1 MSHGENSTSAS
12 HFAEIDSDARQRR
25 DVERNHEAILS
36 AAIAVLADT
45 HTATMHDVAQASG
58 VGRSTLYRHF
68 PDRAALVAAI
78 YRRVM
83 SEAETLIHDHLAAAG
98 DRDPV
103 EVLAALVDATA
114 GVGDR
119 YRFLENY
126 EAERP
131 GRDLEYVRRLREPLR
146 NYIDGA
152 RAGGAIRD
160 DLDSDW
166 LLMMLAAT
174 AAAAG
179 KHRFADGSTRR
190 IRLTA
195 TIRSLFAPPPRDP
208 GLSG

>member
-1 MSHGENSTSAS
+1 MSHRENSTSAS
-12 HFAEIDSDARQRR
+12 HFAQIDSDAHQRR

-45 HTATMHDVAQASG
+45 PTATMHDIAQASG

-83 SEAETLIHDHLAAAG
+83 NEAETLIHDHLAAAG

-131 GRDLEYVRRLREPLR
+131 GKDPEYVRRLREPLR
-146 NYIDGA
+146 TYIDGA
-152 RAGGAIRD
+152 RAGAIRD
-160 DLDSDW
+160 DLDVDW
-166 LLMMLAAT
+166 LMMMLAAT

-179 KHRFADGSTRR
+179 KHRFSDGSARR
-190 IRLTA
+190 IQIAA
-195 TIRSLFAPPPRDP
+195 TVRSLFAPPPR
-208 GLSG
+208 

>member
-1 MSHGENSTSAS
+1 MSHRENSTSAS
-12 HFAEIDSDARQRR
+12 HFAQIESDAHQRR

-45 HTATMHDVAQASG
+45 PTATMHDVAQASG

-83 SEAETLIHDHLAAAG
+83 NEAETLIHDHLAAAG

-131 GRDLEYVRRLREPLR
+131 GKDPEYVRRLREPLR
-146 NYIDGA
+146 TYIDAA
-152 RAGGAIRD
+152 RAGGSIRD
-160 DLDSDW
+160 DLDVDW
-166 LLMMLAAT
+166 LMMMLAAT

-190 IRLTA
+190 IQLTA
-195 TIRSLFAPPPRDP
+195 TVRSLFAPPPH
-208 GLSG
+208 